1 MSGVGKCFVGQKRGK
16 KVASSVR
23 RSVSLSATDSRCR
36 VRAKNMKFTLKLV
49 KQIGKN
55 RRQQFET
62 SPLLG
67 KKTFHVFL
75 QRWWFFYYSTKC
87 GKVHWPQRGGGGGRG
102 KRREIRP
109 QDIINNYVQ
118 RFRRKNKSGMGK
130 KQPLREEGG
139 TYPSFSSLTT
149 GAFFSGHLF
158 KYLHFELM
166 RNTFPVCFT

>member
-1 MSGVGKCFVGQKRGK
+1 MSGVGKCFVGRKKEGQ

-67 KKTFHVFL
+67 KKNFSRFL

-87 GKVHWPQRGGGGGRG
+87 GKVPQRGGGGGRG

-130 KQPLREEGG
+130 NNLREEGE

-149 GAFFSGHLF
+149 GAFFSRHLF
-158 KYLHFELM
+158 KYLHFELI